1 MILYFT
7 GTGNS
12 EYVAK
17 RIGAML
23 EDDVLNLFDK
33 LKAHDYSP
41 MVSDKPW
48 VIVTPTY
55 AWQIPNI
62 VKNWLNQTVLNG
74 NKEMYFV
81 LTCGDSIGNAAD
93 FAKEYCELNNKKFK
107 GLTKVDMPENY
118 IAMFN
123 APEETEAREIVRKAD
138 PIIDELAN
146 TIKHGNKLDTKTSL
160 SGKFLSGPIN
170 KSFYA
175 MGIHDKAFKVSSACN
190 GCGLCEKGCVTSS
203 IVMQD
208 GKPTWSGK
216 CTHCMACICNC
227 PKEAIEYGKKSVGKP
242 RYKCPT
248 D

>member
-1 MILYFT
+1 MILYFS

-12 EYVAK
+12 KYVAE
-17 RIGAML
+17 RIATIL
-23 EDDVLNLFDK
+23 EDQTLNLFDK
-33 LKAHDYSP
+33 IKNNDYTP
-41 MVSDKPW
+41 LVSDWPW

-62 VKNWLNQTVLNG
+62 VKNWLNQTILNG

-93 FAKEYCELNNKKFK
+93 FAKGYCELNNKKFK

-123 APEETEAREIVRKAD
+123 APEEAEARGIVRKAD
-138 PIIDELAN
+138 PIIDEIAN
-146 TIKHGNKLDTKTSL
+146 TIKHGNKLDSKTSFM
-160 SGKFLSGPIN
+160 GKILSGPIN

-175 MGIHDKAFKVSSACN
+175 LGIRDKAFTVSSACN
-190 GCGLCEKGCVTSS
+190 GCGLCEKNCVTNN
-203 IVMQD
+203 IIIKD
-208 GKPTWSGK
+208 GKPTWNGS
-216 CTHCMACICNC
+216 CTHCMACICGC
-227 PKEAIEYGKKSVGKP
+227 PQEAIEYGKHSVGKP